1 MGEKKTPKKIFRS
14 TGPLWLVSCWLA
26 AMLFLPEPVLATQ
39 GHGGI
44 EGVYAHQIA
53 HVFFLISM
61 GVLIYWLRQ
70 HGLVRE
76 SGWRYIQY
84 AAFFLILWNVDTI
97 LVHALD
103 DQLGIIA
110 TERIGSWSIKITNQ
124 GGDSTLNLLYY
135 LAKLDHLLCVPAII
149 CLYIGLRRLLQV
161 APGRPVRRQSS

>member
-1 MGEKKTPKKIFRS
+1 MKRWTLRKTGSKRRS
-14 TGPLWLVSCWLA
+14 PATLLTLWML
-26 AMLFLPEPVLATQ
+26 AMLFFPNLALATQ

-70 HGLVRE
+70 RGLVRE

-84 AAFFLILWNVDTI
+84 AAFFLILWNIDTI
-97 LVHALD
+97 FVHALD
-103 DQLGIIA
+103 DQFGIIT
-110 TERIGSWSIKITNQ
+110 TERIGPWRIKISNPA
-124 GGDSTLNLLYY
+124 GDSTLNLIYF

-161 APGRPVRRQSS
+161 APDGPVGRQAS